1 MVEVILQLMDLVEQV
16 VLEVEEQQEMDFQL
30 VAELVEEQA
39 QLILEAEEAV
49 ALGQQQTEA
58 LAMDLIHV

>member
-1 MVEVILQLMDLVEQV
+1 MVVEVILQLMDLVEQV

-39 QLILEAEEAV
+39 QLILVEVEV
-49 ALGQQQTEA
+49 VVLGQQQ
-58 LAMDLIHV
+58 

>member
-39 QLILEAEEAV
+39 QLILVEVEV
-49 ALGQQQTEA
+49 VVLGQQQQV
-58 LAMDLIHV
+58 DLEDLV

>member
-1 MVEVILQLMDLVEQV
+1 MGILQLMDLVEQV

-39 QLILEAEEAV
+39 QLILVEV
-49 ALGQQQTEA
+49 VVQVLGQQQ
-58 LAMDLIHV
+58 

>member
-1 MVEVILQLMDLVEQV
+1 MVILQLMDLAEQV

-39 QLILEAEEAV
+39 QLILVEVEVLDRDQLQELMV
-49 ALGQQQTEA
+49 VQ
-58 LAMDLIHV
+58 V